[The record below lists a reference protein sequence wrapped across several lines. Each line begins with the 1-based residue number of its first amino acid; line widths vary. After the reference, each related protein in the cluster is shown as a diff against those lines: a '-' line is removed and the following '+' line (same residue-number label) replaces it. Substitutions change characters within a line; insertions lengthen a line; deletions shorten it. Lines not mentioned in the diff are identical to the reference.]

1 MLFIERNERSK
12 YFMKTQEAQSQAAAR
27 MLIIMSL
34 LDENLDPKSIVELKK
49 KLAAQH
55 EISYRTISRY
65 YEAYMKDGFEGLKP
79 KQITTRE
86 HNLLPKNFPEIVDT
100 AVELRRECPS
110 RSVKDIIRIME
121 LENFI
126 LPGSVSRST
135 LQRHLHKRGFGS
147 HQMKIYT
154 QKGTAARRFQKSQR
168 CMLFQGDIKYGPYL
182 PIGKNGAKKQ
192 VYLTA
197 FIDDATR
204 FIVAAKF
211 YEHQQVAVIE
221 DTLRTAIMQYGK
233 PDAIYVDN
241 GKQYRSSWLDKACTR
256 LGIKLLFAKPY
267 HPEGKGKIEAF
278 NRRIDSFLSEVA
290 LMDIKTLDELNVLLK
305 LWIDEHYH
313 KSPHHGLGGI
323 APEVAFK
330 TDKRSLKFIDM
341 RTLTEAFLHTEER
354 TVDKTGCI
362 SFEGK
367 RYEVG
372 LQLIGRKVEVRYD
385 PSWTDEVEIYHPDFV
400 PFMAKEQV
408 IGERCGTRAE
418 LPERMSTLK
427 PKSSRL
433 LDGLNK
439 ANISGRT
446 RKEVAVVFSKNR
458 EVVDNV

>member
-1 MLFIERNERSK
+1 
-12 YFMKTQEAQSQAAAR
+12 MKTQDAQGQAAAR
-27 MLIIMSL
+27 MMIIMPL

-65 YEAYMKDGFEGLKP
+65 YDAYLKDGFDGLKP
-79 KQITTRE
+79 KQIASKE
-86 HNLLPKNFPEIVDT
+86 HSLLPENFQEIVDT
-100 AVELRRECPS
+100 AIELRRECPS
-110 RSVKDIIRIME
+110 RSVNDIIRIME
-121 LENFI
+121 LENI
-126 LPGSVSRST
+126 VPQGSVSRST
-135 LQRHLHKRGFGS
+135 LQRHLQKRGFGS

-154 QKGTAARRFQKSQR
+154 QKGVSARRFQKSQR

-182 PIGKNGAKKQ
+182 SIGKNGAKKQ
-192 VYLTA
+192 VYLSA

-211 YEHQQVAVIE
+211 YEHQQIAIIE

-241 GKQYRSSWLDKACTR
+241 GKQYRSSWLGKACTQ

-290 LMDIKTLDELNVLLK
+290 LTDVKTLDELNRLLK
-305 LWIDEHYH
+305 LWIDDHYH
-313 KSPHHGLGGI
+313 KTPHHGLGGI
-323 APEVAFK
+323 TPEVAFK

-341 RTLTEAFLHTEER
+341 RTLTEAFLHSEER

-367 RYEVG
+367 RYEIG
-372 LQLIGRKVEVRYD
+372 LQLIGRKVEAHYD
-385 PSWTDEVEIYHPDFV
+385 PSWANEIEIHHPDFV

-408 IGERCGTRAE
+408 VGEHCGTRSG
-418 LPERMSTLK
+418 LPQRMTPLK
-427 PKSSRL
+427 PESSRF

-446 RKEVAVVFSKNR
+446 RQDVAVVFRKNR
-458 EVVDNV
+458 EVSDHV